1 MFYVNLDIWE
11 SKVNVHSSSYK
22 ENYKLMS
29 SMVERLNLKLKD
41 VLYEGDQK
49 YIERSRESG
58 KYLGRERIEM
68 LLDPDTPFLEL
79 LPLAGCT
86 EKEKGTNICGIGVVS
101 GVECFIG
108 SNLYTIKG
116 GAINEI
122 TLKKGERV
130 NRIIEQN
137 RLPCINL
144 VESAG
149 ANLTEQ
155 FKVFHKGGGS
165 FREMA
170 RRSKKGIPCIS
181 LVFGSS
187 TAGGAYT
194 PGMSDYT
201 VMVKNAARV
210 FLAGPP
216 LVKEAISEIIDAETL
231 GGAEMHSK
239 ISGVSDYLA
248 KDESHALLL
257 CRKIVSMLNYKKEE
271 PFPPNYFGV
280 IEEPRYNPD
289 ELLGIVNA
297 DIRIPFDAREVIAR
311 IVDGSRFHEW
321 KPDFGKTIVCC
332 WAQIHGFKI
341 GILANNG
348 VLFSDTANKAAHFI
362 ALSDKRGIPLL
373 FLQNITGFMVGSKQE
388 KEGIIKHGSK
398 LINAVSNV
406 SVPAITIMIGASY
419 GAGNYAMMG
428 RAYEPRF
435 LFSWPNS
442 KVAVMGP
449 DQLVGILTTI
459 AKEAAEKANLPYDEK
474 VAAKKGEAL
483 KKLVEKESEPFFI
496 SSECLD
502 DGMIDPRDTRNVL
515 GFCLSVIYNS
525 QIQPGGTYGVSR
537 M

>member
-1 MFYVNLDIWE
+1 
-11 SKVNVHSSSYK
+11 
-22 ENYKLMS
+22 
-29 SMVERLNLKLKD
+29 
-41 VLYEGDQK
+41 
-49 YIERSRESG
+49 
-58 KYLGRERIEM
+58 M
-68 LLDPDTPFLEL
+68 LLDPDTPFFEL
-79 LPLAGCT
+79 LPLAGCMS
-86 EKEKGTNICGIGVVS
+86 KEKVTNYGGIGIVS
-101 GVECFIG
+101 GVECYIG
-108 SNLYTIKG
+108 SNIYTIKG
-116 GAINEI
+116 GAINEV
-122 TLKKGERV
+122 TLKKGERIAQIV
-130 NRIIEQN
+130 EEN

-155 FKVFHKGGGS
+155 FKVFHKGGGA

-170 RRSKKGIPCIS
+170 RRSKKGVPCIS
-181 LVFGSS
+181 IVFGSS

-201 VMVKNAARV
+201 VMVKNNARV

-248 KDESHALLL
+248 QDESHALLL

-271 PFPPNYFGV
+271 PLPKSYFGFV
-280 IEEPRYNPD
+280 EEPLYNPD
-289 ELLGIVNA
+289 ELLGIANA
-297 DIRIPFDAREVIAR
+297 DIRIPYDAREVIAR

-321 KPDFGKTIVCC
+321 KPEFGKTIVCC

-348 VLFSDTANKAAHFI
+348 VLFSDTSNKAAHFI

-406 SVPAITIMIGASY
+406 SVPCITIMIGASY

-428 RAYEPRF
+428 RAYQPRF
-435 LFSWPNS
+435 LFAWPNS
-442 KVAVMGP
+442 KVAVMGS
-449 DQLVGILTTI
+449 DQLVGILSTI
-459 AKEAAEKANLPYDEK
+459 TREAAEKMGSAFDEK
-474 VAAKKGEAL
+474 AEKRLKAQGDAL
-483 KKLVEKESEPFFI
+483 KGLVERESEPFFL

-502 DGMIDPRDTRNVL
+502 DGIIDPRDTRNVV
-515 GFCLSVIYNS
+515 GFCLGVIHNTK
-525 QIQPGGTYGVSR
+525 IQPGGTYGVSR